1 MKFRYPRALLESPK
15 KYHRKSGVF
24 VFAMKKIVVS
34 GLVVLVSCALFAQ
47 GSSTTPVATQTGV
60 TTTASPEVEQ
70 FQSLENKWSD
80 AVNDRDQYALE
91 LILSPLFVDVAA
103 TGDIT
108 TRNQQLANLI
118 STDDKTMTLEQKVIT
133 VRMLGDTAV
142 ANGTYL
148 LHHKANSG
156 QVDEKGVFTHVYEKV
171 RGNWLCVNSQRTTLR
186 EDSPGKQKK
195 SANAEGL
202 FHLPLFSKSDKKD

>member
-1 MKFRYPRALLESPK
+1 
-15 KYHRKSGVF
+15 
-24 VFAMKKIVVS
+24 MKKIVIGAVI
-34 GLVVLVSCALFAQ
+34 VLVSCALFAQ
-47 GSSTTPVATQTGV
+47 GSSTTPVANQPGV

-70 FQSLENKWSD
+70 FQKLEDKWSD

-91 LILSPLFVDVAA
+91 LLLSPLFVDVAA

-118 STDDKTMTLEQKVIT
+118 SSDDKTMSLEQKVIT

-142 ANGTYL
+142 ANGTYV
-148 LHHKANSG
+148 LHHKAGSG
-156 QVDEKGVFTHVYEKV
+156 PVDEKGVFTHVYERV
-171 RGNWLCVNSQRTTLR
+171 RGNWLCVNSQRTSLR
-186 EDSPGKQKK
+186 EEASSKQKK